1 MEGCFH
7 CNESVPPG
15 TNYCL
20 EANGETRRFCCPGCR
35 AVAEL
40 ISSQG
45 FSRFYDFRSA
55 PALKATERDGP
66 GDAWY
71 VCDRPEVDRRLTRS
85 VGAGR
90 KELRYRVDGVNC
102 AACAW
107 LIDRGLSVCDGV
119 EDVSVDPVSRE
130 VLVCF
135 DPERV
140 RVSEILD
147 ATERYGFVPR
157 LSSGTMDQ
165 NDRKAARAESTSF
178 GELVRGGSSMVVD
191 SSQ

>member
-1 MEGCFH
+1 MERCFH
-7 CNESVPPG
+7 CNEPVPPG
-15 TNYCL
+15 TNYSL
-20 EANGETRRFCCPGCR
+20 EANGERRQFCCPGCR

-45 FSRFYDFRSA
+45 LARFYDFRSA
-55 PALKATERDGP
+55 PALRATERERADDP
-66 GDAWY
+66 WA
-71 VCDRPEVDRRLTRS
+71 VCDRPEVERRLTRS

-130 VLVCF
+130 VLVSF

-140 RVSEILD
+140 RVSQILD

-157 LSSGTMDQ
+157 LGSGT
-165 NDRKAARAESTSF
+165 
-178 GELVRGGSSMVVD
+178 
-191 SSQ
+191 